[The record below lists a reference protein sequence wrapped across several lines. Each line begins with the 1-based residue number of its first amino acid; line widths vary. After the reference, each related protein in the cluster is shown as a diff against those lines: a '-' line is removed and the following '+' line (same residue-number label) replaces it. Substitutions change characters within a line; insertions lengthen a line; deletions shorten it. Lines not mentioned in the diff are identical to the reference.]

1 MNRKNAKHR
10 FSPTSGP
17 LFSLPIT
24 RSFFNFSY
32 IYIYIY
38 LFSKTFQFEKKK
50 IYETYTLFVSSHK
63 WYKCIMYMFKL
74 QRF

>member
-10 FSPTSGP
+10 FSPTSDP

-32 IYIYIY
+32 IYIY
-38 LFSKTFQFEKKK
+38 LFSKTFQFEKK

-63 WYKCIMYMFKL
+63 RYKCIMYIFKL